1 MAPSLA
7 SHIELD
13 VAVPAHEPSAPPAT
27 PTLSL
32 SGKSAELAT
41 GFFAG
46 AAYGFTSVVVGQP
59 LETIKTRMQARPDS
73 LKSNSWRIGI
83 DLMRSQGFQG
93 LYRGGLPVFLGGT
106 LFRSAQ
112 FGVYEFAL
120 RHLKENTTARKF
132 GVLDWQV
139 AVAGVAGGMAR
150 GAIEAPFDLV
160 KVTRQVESKWTL
172 ATLFRG
178 SSVTMARNSALFC
191 SFSLYRDIVPP
202 LIPGGLS
209 AFWTGA
215 LCSNLAWLTVWPLD
229 VIKSQRQSGNYAG
242 KSSRALLAEAARS
255 GLLFRGVVPGLA
267 RSTVANGCAMVVYKK
282 VEELACTPIQ
292 KWR

>member
-1 MAPSLA
+1 MASEA
-7 SHIELD
+7 NHIEQD
-13 VAVPAHEPSAPPAT
+13 VVQVPVEVPTT
-27 PTLSL
+27 PTISL
-32 SGKSAELAT
+32 SGRSAELAT

-73 LKSNSWRIGI
+73 LQSGSLRVGL
-83 DLMRSQGFQG
+83 DLMRSQGLPG

-120 RHLKENTTARKF
+120 RHLKETTPGYKF
-132 GVLDWQV
+132 GGILDWQV
-139 AVAGVAGGMAR
+139 AVAGVAGGLAR

-160 KVTRQVESKWTL
+160 KVTRQVESKWTVG
-172 ATLFRG
+172 TLFRG

-191 SFSLYRDIVPP
+191 SFSIYRDVVPP
-202 LIPGGLS
+202 LVPGGLS
-209 AFWTGA
+209 PFWTGA

-229 VIKSQRQSGNYAG
+229 VIKSQRQSGNYVG
-242 KSSRALLAEAARS
+242 KSSYALLVEAART
-255 GLLFRGVVPGLA
+255 GLLFRGVAPGLM

-282 VEELACTPIQ
+282 VEELACTPVQ
-292 KWR
+292 QWR